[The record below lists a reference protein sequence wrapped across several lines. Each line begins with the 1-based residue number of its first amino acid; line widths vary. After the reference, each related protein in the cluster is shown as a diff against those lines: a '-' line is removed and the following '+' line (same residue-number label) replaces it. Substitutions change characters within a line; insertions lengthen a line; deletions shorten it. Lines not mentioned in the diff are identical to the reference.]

1 MINANTK
8 HRLKMKRL
16 AAIQNKPRVTNDDFD
31 VIIMAVSIGETLPE
45 CQRIMRSAMHN
56 RERGT
61 TVAHFEVLAKVF
73 QKCTNL

>member
-31 VIIMAVSIGETLPE
+31 VIIMAVSIGESLPE
-45 CQRIMRSAMHN
+45 CQRIMRSAMYN

>member
-1 MINANTK
+1 
-8 HRLKMKRL
+8 MKRL

-61 TVAHFEVLAKVF
+61 TVAHFDVLAKVF